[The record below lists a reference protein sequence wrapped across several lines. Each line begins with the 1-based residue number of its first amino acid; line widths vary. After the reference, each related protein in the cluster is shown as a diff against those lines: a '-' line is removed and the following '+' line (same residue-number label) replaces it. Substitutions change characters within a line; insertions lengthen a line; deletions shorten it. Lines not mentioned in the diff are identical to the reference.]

1 MSDLIYIA
9 LMWLPELIITL
20 VGVYT
25 VHDVISNIH

>member
-1 MSDLIYIA
+1 MSDFIYIA

-25 VHDVISNIH
+25 VYDVISNIH